1 MKINYYNENYENNVY
16 TIIIIILLIVVITI
30 WGIINKLTS
39 NIGILILCTTSN
51 IMLLIPLIIG
61 IKQYKRKKE
70 QRNLNLYIIKNGIC
84 IPGKIVSIYDRYS
97 REDYIDNSHI
107 YHNITAEIEYY
118 IDNELKKIIVDK
130 LMIKLKEIKEYEN
143 KDIKI
148 YIYNNMS
155 YIDVK
160 N

>member
-61 IKQYKRKKE
+61 IKQYKRKKKKKK
-70 QRNLNLYIIKNGIC
+70 RTKKFKFIYYKKWNLYSRKNC
-84 IPGKIVSIYDRYS
+84 F
-97 REDYIDNSHI
+97 N
-107 YHNITAEIEYY
+107 
-118 IDNELKKIIVDK
+118 L
-130 LMIKLKEIKEYEN
+130 
-143 KDIKI
+143 
-148 YIYNNMS
+148 
-155 YIDVK
+155 
-160 N
+160 